1 MSSSPFPWTFK
12 FPLHFSFILSPLKM
26 SLLSSPSTINHCNK
40 IISSSIQFSSQTT
53 HNLNSF
59 SVRHTSLYPPS
70 FSSPLPSQFLIK
82 PASSST
88 HRGSTLVPFDAK
100 TTDAESGST
109 DHEDHRAL
117 HAVLR
122 LYSAI
127 KSQNIRELSDII
139 GEECRCVCNF
149 ISFFQPFQGK
159 KVHKISINKKIE
171 FTLLILDWISV

>member
-1 MSSSPFPWTFK
+1 
-12 FPLHFSFILSPLKM
+12 M

-171 FTLLILDWISV
+171 FTLLILD